1 MSSKKNLKKAI
12 KQMVFEVVEEC
23 YTVQLFDESKSEA
36 SEKLINDAIIYL
48 NNVISEINA
57 AKDRKAFK
65 AIEEKAEQKADEWL
79 EALNKL

>member
-57 AKDRKAFK
+57 ANDRKAFK